1 MNTSKILKE
10 STYVTI
16 DITNFNFSRHI
27 GHDTLPKND
36 ALRQLDIGDLSRPRF
51 EGFPFC
57 KVNATPLI
65 DIVRVAL
72 VVTRCFIRST
82 MIRTRNLPVIDH
94 PFVMSP
100 CFPCWRFYLTSFPVF
115 RVNRCFDM
123 LNGMDLCLYWKF
135 SCVNYL
141 RIIIV
146 ETISKDL

>member
-65 DIVRVAL
+65 DYRP
-72 VVTRCFIRST
+72 RCSRCHAVLHS
-82 MIRTRNLPVIDH
+82 
-94 PFVMSP
+94 
-100 CFPCWRFYLTSFPVF
+100 
-115 RVNRCFDM
+115 VNNDP
-123 LNGMDLCLYWKF
+123 Y
-135 SCVNYL
+135 
-141 RIIIV
+141 
-146 ETISKDL
+146 T